1 VGAGLVRDLFGDAGG
16 VGGVDVPGETLM
28 ALLRSAAAPEARVDG
43 PGNPGG
49 PDHVDCAVI
58 VVTYNNADDSAA
70 LLASLPA
77 ATEGL
82 SVRTV
87 VVDNDS
93 SDRTVEVVRD
103 AGGAMCVEA
112 GANLGYAGAINIGRA
127 HVGPCSS
134 ILILNA
140 DLVLEPG
147 AVSALFAV
155 LSEHG
160 VGVAVPRL
168 LDEHG
173 SLYPSLRREPTLMG
187 ALGDALCGAHFPRRP
202 GWASEM
208 VRRPSRYDRGHR
220 VHWATGAAM
229 LIAADCDAAVG
240 PWDEDRFFLYS
251 EETDFAARARAAGWT
266 VDYVPAARATHRQGG
281 SGQSPDLAALMAV
294 NRVRYYE
301 KRHGRAPSAAFRSMA
316 VLHELL
322 RCADP
327 VHRRALRFL
336 LRRSSW
342 ARLPGGRGAT

>member
-1 VGAGLVRDLFGDAGG
+1 VTVTGEPVLARAWDETAPKAQRDATEEP
-16 VGGVDVPGETLM
+16 V
-28 ALLRSAAAPEARVDG
+28 
-43 PGNPGG
+43 G
-49 PDHVDCAVI
+49 PDQVDCAVI
-58 VVTYNNADDSAA
+58 VVTYNNAEDICV

-87 VVDNDS
+87 VVDNRS
-93 SDRTVEVVRD
+93 SDRTVQLVRD
-103 AGGAMCVEA
+103 AGGATCVET
-112 GANLGYAGAINIGRA
+112 GANLGYAGAINVGRA
-127 HVGPCSS
+127 HVGRCSS
-134 ILILNA
+134 ILVLNA

-147 AVSALFAV
+147 AVSALFAR
-155 LSEHG
+155 LSQPR

-173 SLYPSLRREPTLMG
+173 TLFPSLRREPTVLG

-208 VRRPSRYDRGHR
+208 VWKAADYDRTHP
-220 VHWATGAAM
+220 VDWATGAVM

-240 PWDEDRFFLYS
+240 SWDEGRFFLYS
-251 EETDFAARARAAGWT
+251 EETDFAARTRAAGWS
-266 VDYVPAARATHRQGG
+266 VDYVPAARARHRQGS
-281 SGQSPDLAALMAV
+281 SGQGPDLAALMAV
-294 NRVRYYE
+294 NRIRYYE
-301 KRHGRAPSAAFRSMA
+301 KHHGRARGVVFRWIA

-327 VHRRALRFL
+327 VHRRSLFFV

-342 ARLPGGRGAT
+342 VRLPGGRVA